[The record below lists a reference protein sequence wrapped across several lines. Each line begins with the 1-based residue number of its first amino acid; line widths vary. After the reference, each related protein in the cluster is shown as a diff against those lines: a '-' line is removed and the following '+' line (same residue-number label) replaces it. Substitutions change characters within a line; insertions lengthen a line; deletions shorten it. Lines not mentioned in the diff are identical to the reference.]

1 VTFDNKVRYYG
12 DGSQSMS
19 QLDTGSLD
27 DVEELMSQGKMF
39 GSDLTLRTLQD
50 SLSDV
55 KQCVSGLTTGGSTA
69 LGPALAMCVGMASN
83 FPSAE
88 IIVCTDGVSNVGC
101 GNISKGDTGFYT
113 SMGEYA
119 QDSHTT
125 VSVLG
130 IEGSDCAM
138 QHLSSCAAIT
148 SGTVN
153 ILHPLEMV
161 RQIRLISQNPTLA
174 TEVEVVYLM
183 PPVISAVGRESEA
196 AQVTKV
202 TEWVGNATRE
212 TDVSLHF
219 SLDGKKLKNIT
230 SVPFQVQIRY
240 RRKDGSKWLRVIS
253 QSRQVSQRRED
264 VERASNVAVVGLSA
278 VQRSARLA
286 QEGKVQQARET
297 L

>member
-1 VTFDNKVRYYG
+1 
-12 DGSQSMS
+12 
-19 QLDTGSLD
+19 
-27 DVEELMSQGKMF
+27 
-39 GSDLTLRTLQD
+39 
-50 SLSDV
+50 
-55 KQCVSGLTTGGSTA
+55 
-69 LGPALAMCVGMASN
+69 
-83 FPSAE
+83 
-88 IIVCTDGVSNVGC
+88 
-101 GNISKGDTGFYT
+101 
-113 SMGEYA
+113 MGEYA

-174 TEVEVVYLM
+174 TDVEVVYLM
-183 PPVISAVGRESEA
+183 PPVVSAVGRESEA

-219 SLDGKKLKNIT
+219 SLDGKKLKNVT
-230 SVPFQVQIRY
+230 SVPFQVRIYIICPTTQQHNNEMGFWFESNLGQLSFVLGLVDIHLPY
-240 RRKDGSKWLRVIS
+240 IS
-253 QSRQVSQRRED
+253 
-264 VERASNVAVVGLSA
+264 
-278 VQRSARLA
+278 
-286 QEGKVQQARET
+286 
-297 L
+297 